1 MNNENIEKLL
11 NVADQA
17 SKAENSREV
26 FVPILDDF
34 EVVENKKDSNRTILV
49 AVKNNTLEQYITDG
63 FLLPGE
69 TLDTRIEKVKEDL
82 KKNIPNKELYDN
94 FDNYIT
100 YYEDYNNYTF
110 YFKVYAQ
117 DILAGTEEKL
127 LCTKQLTGYFVN
139 PERNEFCQISVAAG
153 PYVVDN
159 QHKLLQDIDNLETDE
174 TIIGLT
180 KALELIMDNITYY
193 W

>member
-139 PERNEFCQISVAAG
+139 PEGNEFCQISVAAG

-193 W
+193 

>member
-11 NVADQA
+11 NVAGQA

-117 DILAGTEEKL
+117 DILAGTEDKL

-193 W
+193 

>member
-1 MNNENIEKLL
+1 MNNENIEKII

-17 SKAENSREV
+17 NKAENSREIFIPV
-26 FVPILDDF
+26 LDDF
-34 EVVENKKDSNRTILV
+34 EVVENKKDESGTILV

-69 TLDTRIEKVKEDL
+69 TLDTRIEKVKENL
-82 KKNIPNKELYDN
+82 KNNIPNKELYDN

-117 DILAGTEEKL
+117 DILAGTEDKL
-127 LCTKQLTGYFVN
+127 LCTKQLNGYFIN

-159 QHKLLQDIDNLETDE
+159 QHKLLQDIDNLEADE

-193 W
+193 

>member
-193 W
+193 

>member
-117 DILAGTEEKL
+117 DILAGTEDKL

-193 W
+193 